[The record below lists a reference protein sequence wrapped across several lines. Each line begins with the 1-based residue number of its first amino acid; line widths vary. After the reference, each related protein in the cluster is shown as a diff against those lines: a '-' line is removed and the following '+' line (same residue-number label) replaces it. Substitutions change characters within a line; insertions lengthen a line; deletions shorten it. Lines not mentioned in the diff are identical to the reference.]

1 MLIYVWYLLF
11 GKQTTKKDWKK
22 CQRIDYLEIIC
33 QCKVIIFIQKY
44 FFFLLDLSTD
54 HNIFKYLPNFFL
66 ISN

>member
-1 MLIYVWYLLF
+1 MFDIYCLVNKQLKKTERNVKELTIYSRDYLL
-11 GKQTTKKDWKK
+11 
-22 CQRIDYLEIIC
+22 
-33 QCKVIIFIQKY
+33 VIFIQKY